1 MDGSRTE
8 RVERESILH
17 IGRKKLHRKEN
28 AERKAERGNPY
39 GSEEGGK
46 IRGKFNTVSELSD
59 RKTKQERTLEEDR
72 RYRSLR
78 KHRQSLS
85 WENKQCRCFWVNSGE
100 C

>member
-1 MDGSRTE
+1 MDGSRTG

-28 AERKAERGNPY
+28 AERKAGRGDPY

-59 RKTKQERTLEEDR
+59 GRKTKQERTLGEDR
-72 RYRSLR
+72 RCRSLR

-85 WENKQCRCFWVNSGE
+85 WENK
-100 C
+100 